1 MRKWAAFWL
10 VALIWGSSFLLIR
23 IGVEELSPFQVV
35 FIRTGIA
42 AVGINLV
49 LVLLK
54 KRLPLDFKRLFPLI
68 VIGIG
73 NTTIPFALIT
83 WGEQSIDSGLAAV
96 LQSSAAFFTMLIAHF
111 VFFDEKLSLKK
122 VAGLILGFLGVVT
135 LASRSW
141 ASGTLVVNELTG
153 ALAIVLA
160 SLFYAVFTIYS
171 RKQINTRYEPIVV
184 SAGAMTFAAI
194 SSGILM
200 VLAPYFNGEPA
211 TMLVDVSSDVLIA
224 IGLLG
229 LVNTFV
235 AYLMYYWVVQQLGA
249 GRASMVTYVVP
260 AVGLIL
266 GVLILNEPLDWQ
278 IIVGAAL
285 IFCGIAVVNVSIKA
299 LRRMANRSAAVDA
312 LAVETGRN

>member
-23 IGVEELSPFQVV
+23 IGVSELSPFQVV

-42 AVGINLV
+42 AVGVNI
-49 LVLLK
+49 VLLLLGKRMPLNPK
-54 KRLPLDFKRLFPLI
+54 KLFPLI

-83 WGEQSIDSGLAAV
+83 WGEVTIDSGLAAV
-96 LQSSAAFFTMLIAHF
+96 LQSSAAFFTMLLAHF
-111 VFFDEKLSLKK
+111 AFTDERLSLKK
-122 VAGLILGFLGVVT
+122 IVGLSLGFIGVVT

-141 ASGTLVVNELTG
+141 ASGTLVINELTG
-153 ALAIVLA
+153 ALAVVLA

-171 RKQINTRYEPIVV
+171 RKQINARYEPIVV

-194 SSGILM
+194 SSGIAM
-200 VLAPYFNGEPA
+200 ILAPYFNGQPA
-211 TMLVDVSSDVLIA
+211 VMLSEVSPNVLLA

-229 LVNTFV
+229 LINTFV
-235 AYLMYYWVVQQLGA
+235 AYLLFYWVVQQLGA

-266 GVLILNEPLDWQ
+266 GVIILNEPLDWQ
-278 IIVGAAL
+278 IVVGALL
-285 IFCGIAVVNVSIKA
+285 IFAGIAVVN
-299 LRRMANRSAAVDA
+299 LTRRVFAWRQTRAMDQFAA
-312 LAVETGRN
+312 ETK

>member
-42 AVGINLV
+42 AVGLNIV
-49 LVLLK
+49 LLLLK
-54 KRLPLDFKRLFPLI
+54 KRLPLDWKRVFPLI

-83 WGEQSIDSGLAAV
+83 WGEKSIDSGLAAV
-96 LQSSAAFFTMLIAHF
+96 LQSSAAFFTMLLAHF
-111 VFFDEKLSLKK
+111 AFTDEKLNLKK
-122 VAGLILGFLGVVT
+122 IAGLLLGFIGVVV
-135 LASRSW
+135 LSSRSW
-141 ASGTLVVNELTG
+141 ASGSLVINELTG

-160 SLFYAVFTIYS
+160 SLFYGIFTIYS
-171 RKQINTRYEPIVV
+171 RKQISARYEPVV
-184 SAGAMTFAAI
+184 VAAGAMTFAAI
-194 SSGILM
+194 SSGLLM
-200 VLAPYFNGEPA
+200 ILAPSFNGQPA

-224 IGLLG
+224 ITLLG
-229 LVNTFV
+229 LLNTFV
-235 AYLMYYWVVQQLGA
+235 AYLMFYWVVQQLGA

-266 GVLILNEPLDWQ
+266 GVIVLSEPLDWH
-278 IIVGAAL
+278 ILLGAAL
-285 IFCGIAVVNVSIKA
+285 IFSGITVVNISVTA
-299 LRRMANRSAAVDA
+299 LRRMASRAGDKRIAAETSAD
-312 LAVETGRN
+312 

>member
-42 AVGINLV
+42 ALGLNLV
-49 LVLLK
+49 LLLLK
-54 KRLPLDFKRLFPLI
+54 KRLPLDWKRLFPLI

-83 WGEQSIDSGLAAV
+83 WGEQTIDSGLASV
-96 LQSSAAFFTMLIAHF
+96 LQSSAAFFTMLLAHF
-111 VFFDEKLSLKK
+111 AFTDERLSIKK
-122 VAGLILGFLGVVT
+122 IAGLILGFLGVLT

-153 ALAIVLA
+153 ALAVVLA
-160 SLFYAVFTIYS
+160 SLFYATFTIYS
-171 RKQINTRYEPIVV
+171 RKQINARYEPIIVA
-184 SAGAMTFAAI
+184 AGAMTFAAI
-194 SSGILM
+194 SSGLLM
-200 VLAPYFNGEPA
+200 ILAPYFNGEPA

-229 LVNTFV
+229 VVNTFV

-260 AVGLIL
+260 AVGLLL
-266 GVLILNEPLDWQ
+266 GVLVLSEPLDWQ
-278 IIVGAAL
+278 IILGGAL
-285 IFCGIAVVNVSIKA
+285 VFSGIAVVNISITA
-299 LRRMANRSAAVDA
+299 LRRMASRAGAVEK
-312 LAVETGRN
+312 LAVESSGD

>member
-42 AVGINLV
+42 AIGINLV

-111 VFFDEKLSLKK
+111 VFFDEKLSVKK
-122 VAGLILGFLGVVT
+122 ILGLILGFLGVVT

-299 LRRMANRSAAVDA
+299 LRKMANRSAGVDA

>member
-54 KRLPLDFKRLFPLI
+54 KRLPLDFKRLLPLI

-111 VFFDEKLSLKK
+111 VFFDEKLSVKK
-122 VAGLILGFLGVVT
+122 IVGLILGFLGVVT

-299 LRRMANRSAAVDA
+299 LRRMANRSAGVDA